1 MQRYKRCEMSFTEG
15 MECPICAG
23 PIDRDN
29 AACTPCGHVYHFPC
43 LQQWLMR
50 SGTCALCRSPI
61 EPFFKDVLAI
71 HSACLAPWE
80 HGVRCTDYGP
90 PDGTGNL
97 LERCTAA
104 YERFDAA
111 WPPKHAASTALF
123 YTGENCENCEVNVD
137 AYASE
142 SVRNGRPAEGDGE
155 DEEQSAEQDGEDD
168 EQSAEGGG
176 EDDEQPVEEDVE
188 LSLFDVLGYQY
199 QPRVAITLTNPRLH
213 YGVPIR
219 GPGTAWLA
227 PCRFSHVFNR
237 NLTLL
242 MNDDS
247 RPHHQY
253 IIRQSLTFR
262 RVDTHDWILN
272 HGPPPSE
279 AFHTGMVYQPG
290 AEEHTINTAALRMH
304 MQPHMLESL
313 LAEPWPQPI
322 LRIFN
327 IQHGEAWLLHS
338 LGASSGGSLT
348 ITTRHYPDY
357 ILRHNLVD

>member
-1 MQRYKRCEMSFTEG
+1 MH
-15 MECPICAG
+15 PA
-23 PIDRDN
+23 
-29 AACTPCGHVYHFPC
+29 
-43 LQQWLMR
+43 W
-50 SGTCALCRSPI
+50 
-61 EPFFKDVLAI
+61 
-71 HSACLAPWE
+71 LAPWE
-80 HGVRCTDYGP
+80 HGVPCTDYGP

-111 WPPKHAASTALF
+111 WPPKHAAWAALF

-137 AYASE
+137 TYASE
-142 SVRNGRPAEGDGE
+142 SVRIGRPAEE
-155 DEEQSAEQDGEDD
+155 DGEDD
-168 EQSAEGGG
+168 EQSAEGDG
-176 EDDEQPVEEDVE
+176 EDDEQLAEEDVE
-188 LSLFDVLGYQY
+188 LGLFNVLGYQY
-199 QPRVAITLTNPRLH
+199 QSRVAITLTNPRLH
-213 YGVPIR
+213 YGVPIPR
-219 GPGTAWLA
+219 PGTAWVA

-247 RPHHQY
+247 RPHRQY

-290 AEEHTINTAALRMH
+290 AEERTINTAVLRMH

-313 LAEPWPQPI
+313 LAEPYFQHSTF
-322 LRIFN
+322 RNSN
-327 IQHGEAWLLHS
+327 IQHREARLLH
-338 LGASSGGSLT
+338 LIGASSERSLT
-348 ITTRHYPDY
+348 ITIRHYPEY
-357 ILRHNLVD
+357 LLRHNLPD